1 MACHQHR
8 LGVHRSAQGEPP
20 LGGGIDH
27 GRHIFWPQ
35 GQLRRT
41 RRRLLAGQHGS
52 LLALIA
58 AWVAGQHHGVAMASQ
73 VGCPALEVAGVIP
86 QPVGNHHQSIWRR
99 SRSGW
104 LEHHQSQ
111 RLRAMANDDF

>member
-1 MACHQHR
+1 MARHQHR

-20 LGGGIDH
+20 LGGRINN
-27 GRHIFWPQ
+27 GRHVFRPQ

-86 QPVGNHHQSIWRR
+86 QPVGNHHQSIGRR